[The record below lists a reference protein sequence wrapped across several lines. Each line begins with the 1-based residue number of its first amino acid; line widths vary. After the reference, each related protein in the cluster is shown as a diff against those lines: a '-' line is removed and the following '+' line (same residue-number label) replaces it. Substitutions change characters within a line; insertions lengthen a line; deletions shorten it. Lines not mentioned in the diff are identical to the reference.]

1 MITNQ
6 ESAVQNFEAI
16 SSQLIAS
23 ASTEK
28 ARAFAEKTINAVRAK
43 GAEWIFTNA
52 QELQV
57 TFVPGE
63 MFPVRD
69 NRTYYM
75 AAFQM
80 ALMSK

>member
-6 ESAVQNFEAI
+6 ESAVQNFEEI
-16 SSQLIAS
+16 SSQLISS
-23 ASTEK
+23 AATEK
-28 ARAFAEKTINAVRAK
+28 ARTFAEKTINAVHAK

-57 TFVPGE
+57 TFVPGD
-63 MFPVRD
+63 MFPVAD
-69 NRTYYM
+69 NRNYYM
-75 AAFQM
+75 AAFQR